1 MGKLKPLT
9 FQGETIDG
17 KRLVT
22 QTIRSTTPDKAPTN
36 IRQVPDKAP
45 IIVPDKKSTEIQA
58 ESDFEG
64 ILTTC
69 ENNHV
74 ISKHGKTDTR
84 IPILTAN
91 TPYEDTNEQ
100 WLAECDELF

>member
-9 FQGETIDG
+9 FQGESIDG

-45 IIVPDKKSTEIQA
+45 IMFPDKKGIEIQA
-58 ESDFEG
+58 ESDFEE

-74 ISKHGKTDTR
+74 ISKQGNKNTRVPLLASKTS
-84 IPILTAN
+84 
-91 TPYEDTNEQ
+91 YKDTND
-100 WLAECDELF
+100 WSSECDELF